1 MPVFYF
7 RGHAGWLVSSTK
19 TKVKDSCESS
29 QWSLAGK
36 RLCRNMMEELEL
48 KKDWEWKTR
57 KERAS
62 ASARVHECVCGVRV
76 CECVAVCVCGV
87 RVCACVR
94 AHGCKFV
101 VRVCV
106 YEWVRVCKCVSGC
119 LHRKEISSLH
129 NRWAFFQT
137 GRKSKLLV
145 EISLKMLQRKQFFS
159 FQEKFSF
166 GKEEKSKTGQNAKKI
181 IWLSLLFDGKEPI
194 LYNYLLNSFS
204 CLVLVIISW

>member
-7 RGHAGWLVSSTK
+7 RGHAGWLVSIGK

-29 QWSLAGK
+29 QWSLTGK

-76 CECVAVCVCGV
+76 CECVAVCVW
-87 RVCACVR
+87 CVW
-94 AHGCKFV
+94 
-101 VRVCV
+101 VCV
-106 YEWVRVCKCVSGC
+106 CVVCMYVWVCVCVRVCKCVSGC
-119 LHRKEISSLH
+119 LYKKEISSLH

-145 EISLKMLQRKQFFS
+145 EILLKMFQRKQFFFLFKRNS
-159 FQEKFSF
+159 VFW
-166 GKEEKSKTGQNAKKI
+166 KEEKKKKWTKMQRNNFCCNCYLMERSRPSTI
-181 IWLSLLFDGKEPI
+181 I
-194 LYNYLLNSFS
+194 
-204 CLVLVIISW
+204 C